1 MSKKSRPILYVIMI
15 VLLQEFVA
23 LADLYGRKGFYIQKK
38 TARALVIIGWNK
50 RLKEKRTNVKKD
62 LMDKRPNRHRA

>member
-38 TARALVIIGWNK
+38 TARALVIIRWNK
-50 RLKEKRTNVKKD
+50 ILK
-62 LMDKRPNRHRA
+62 DKRPNGQKN